1 MEKLKS
7 IMTKLGIFKLMDKI
21 DQKIK
26 QGKNWVEE
34 KKQKGKEWLDEK
46 KENVKEKA
54 KSALNKIK
62 GFLSGKKEKY
72 IDDNGETHTLR
83 FKDTTLYRESV
94 SKTLGNYLGEV
105 KNEIN
110 GITNDTE
117 KKKHLKTVQSAY
129 TVHQKIVDLIGS
141 TVNKS
146 GDKYTGAD
154 KGFSPSEGVKL
165 QGFLKEIADLL
176 RSLPLSNKKKIIP
189 ETIINY
195 KPGADGVS
203 AEAPLISLDSKYS
216 GSQPAVTSVLT
227 QQIIDI
233 VNTKSNEHRL
243 VRGHLINHELFGTG
257 EKVENLAPIPK
268 KANSAMLNRFET
280 EAKTQVH
287 SNNVVSLKVDI
298 IYGNPN
304 DKKKNGKSLLKDKLP
319 ADTKIPV
326 SISYDLNRLEFDGA
340 SNVKKEKINN
350 PKNWLKKEKL
360 GKEPHEIPISHDDF
374 F

>member
-1 MEKLKS
+1 
-7 IMTKLGIFKLMDKI
+7 
-21 DQKIK
+21 
-26 QGKNWVEE
+26 
-34 KKQKGKEWLDEK
+34 
-46 KENVKEKA
+46 
-54 KSALNKIK
+54 
-62 GFLSGKKEKY
+62 
-72 IDDNGETHTLR
+72 
-83 FKDTTLYRESV
+83 
-94 SKTLGNYLGEV
+94 
-105 KNEIN
+105 
-110 GITNDTE
+110 
-117 KKKHLKTVQSAY
+117 
-129 TVHQKIVDLIGS
+129 
-141 TVNKS
+141 
-146 GDKYTGAD
+146 
-154 KGFSPSEGVKL
+154 
-165 QGFLKEIADLL
+165 L